1 MITRIKSE
9 NIILR
14 DGISGGFVYFEGGKI
29 RAVTREELPFD
40 EEIDATDRYVSPGFI
55 DLHTHGAGGY
65 NFSESTASV
74 INAAN
79 THLTHGTTSL
89 LPTLSAAPIKSMA
102 RATEYIKEAMQDAA
116 TLPNILGAHLEG
128 PYFNPE
134 YCGAQKTEFITPPIR
149 EDYEPLLEKYS
160 DVIARVSY
168 APELDTDN
176 EFLSELK
183 KHGILASAGHTG
195 ARYSDMDRAIG
206 GGLSLITHL
215 YSCTSTVTR
224 EFGFRHPGVIETA
237 FLRDDIYAEIIA
249 DGKHLPFA
257 LIRLVVKVKGADKVA
272 LITDSLCVAG
282 LDTDGGK
289 FDNPNFIIEDGVC
302 KLPDRSAFAGSICT
316 ADRCVREVY
325 HGAGFPLFEAVKMM
339 SAIPAEILG
348 IKKGRLEADYDADIV
363 IFDENISVEL
373 AIVGG
378 EKKYER

>member
-160 DVIARVSY
+160 D
-168 APELDTDN
+168 
-176 EFLSELK
+176 
-183 KHGILASAGHTG
+183 
-195 ARYSDMDRAIG
+195 
-206 GGLSLITHL
+206 
-215 YSCTSTVTR
+215 
-224 EFGFRHPGVIETA
+224 
-237 FLRDDIYAEIIA
+237 
-249 DGKHLPFA
+249 
-257 LIRLVVKVKGADKVA
+257 
-272 LITDSLCVAG
+272 
-282 LDTDGGK
+282 
-289 FDNPNFIIEDGVC
+289 
-302 KLPDRSAFAGSICT
+302 
-316 ADRCVREVY
+316 
-325 HGAGFPLFEAVKMM
+325 EAVKF
-339 SAIPAEILG
+339 ALLQTNY
-348 IKKGRLEADYDADIV
+348 RNDI
-363 IFDENISVEL
+363 NITDD
-373 AIVGG
+373 
-378 EKKYER
+378 